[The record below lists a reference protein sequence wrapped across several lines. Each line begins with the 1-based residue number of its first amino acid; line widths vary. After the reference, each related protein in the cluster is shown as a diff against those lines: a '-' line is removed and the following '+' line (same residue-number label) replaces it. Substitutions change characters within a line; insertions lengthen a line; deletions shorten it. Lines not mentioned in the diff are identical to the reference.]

1 MREII
6 IAENTGFCMGVKKA
20 VETAKKICGNGVY
33 ILGELI
39 HNETVTKE
47 ILSTGTKIIDDVTQ
61 ITQGALIIRSHG
73 IGKDILNKLNANPN
87 IKVYNCTCPFVI
99 KIHKLV
105 EKYYELGYQII
116 IVGESN
122 HPETIGIN
130 GWCNNSAIFVNNE
143 NPDIDYS
150 VYDKICIVSQT
161 TYDRA
166 KFEKFLDNFSKKYN
180 KTVEIFDTICYTT
193 KENQKQAELLSKTCD
208 AMVVIGGK
216 NSSNTNKLYN
226 ICLKH
231 CKNVFFIA
239 NPSEL
244 DYNKLNNFMKIGI
257 VCGASTPYEQAKEV
271 FLRMDTEVKVTEEVS
286 TMEDALSVM
295 PEQTKFK
302 KFQKI
307 TATISSATEEGL
319 MILLPNT
326 KKEILLK
333 KEELDCE
340 TFDRA
345 EYAKKVGD
353 DIEVL
358 IIGLNP
364 VVVSEK
370 EIKRLAEEEKE
381 IEEIKSGKVFNV
393 TIESSN
399 KGGLMGK
406 YGSYSVFIPASQIKL
421 NGFAKELEKYVGKT
435 LRVKAEEGKI
445 ESKPRR
451 KQIVASQKVVLQ
463 EEKAIK
469 DKERE
474 EKENA
479 FFDSIAVDEILTGTV
494 VRFAPFGAFVNVNGF
509 DCLAHITDLSWTAIK
524 NPADVLELNKDYDF
538 VVLKIDR
545 ENKKVSIG
553 YKQLQPKPWDS
564 VPEKYAVGDIIT
576 GKVVRIV
583 DFGAFIEIEKG
594 VDGLVHVSQITHE
607 FLENPSTAL
616 TVGQEVQAKVISIN
630 LEKEK
635 MTLSIKEVTP
645 APVKEEKV
653 EEETEKPAKPRRSKK
668 EKTENSDEMRGWN
681 EDSDGGASIFELI
694 NK

>member
-1 MREII
+1 MSRVI

-20 VETAKKICGNGVY
+20 VETAKKVSGEGVY

-39 HNETVTKE
+39 HNKTVTEE
-47 ILSTGTKIIDDVTQ
+47 ILSTGTRIIDSIDQ
-61 ITQGALIIRSHG
+61 IEEGTLIIRSHG
-73 IGKDILNKLNANPN
+73 VGKEILDRLSQNPK
-87 IKVYNCTCPFVI
+87 IKVYNCTCPFVM
-99 KIHKLV
+99 KIHKIV
-105 EKYYELGYQII
+105 ETHYAQGYQII
-116 IVGESN
+116 IVGEPN
-122 HPETIGIN
+122 HPEAIGIN
-130 GWCNNSAIFVNNE
+130 GWCNHSAIFVKDE
-143 NPDIDYS
+143 DPDIDFS
-150 VYDKICIVSQT
+150 VYDKLCIVSQT
-161 TYDRA
+161 TFDRA
-166 KFEKFLDNFSKKYN
+166 KFEKFLDNFNKKYD

-231 CKNVFFIA
+231 CSNVLFVTK
-239 NPSEL
+239 PDEL
-244 DYNKLNNFMKIGI
+244 DYNRLNNFMRIGI

-271 FLRMDTEVKVTEEVS
+271 FLRMDTEVKVTEGFA
-286 TMEDALSVM
+286 TMEEALQDM

-340 TFDRA
+340 TFDKA

-353 DIEVL
+353 DIDVL

-381 IEEIKSGKVFNV
+381 IEEIKNGKVFNV
-393 TIESSN
+393 TIEASN

-479 FFDSIAVDEILTGTV
+479 FFDSIAVDEILTGNV

-509 DCLAHITDLSWTAIK
+509 DCLAHITDLSWTSIK

-564 VPEKYAVGDIIT
+564 VPEKYAVGDIIS

-583 DFGAFIEIEKG
+583 DFGAFVEIEKG
-594 VDGLVHVSQITHE
+594 IDGLVHVSQITHE
-607 FLENPSTAL
+607 FLENPSSVL
-616 TVGQEVQAKVISIN
+616 TVGQEVQAKIVSID

-645 APVKEEKV
+645 APVKEEKA
-653 EEETEKPAKPRRSKK
+653 EETTEKPAKPRRAKK
-668 EKTENSDEMRGWN
+668 EKVENSDEMRGWN
-681 EDSDGGASIFELI
+681 EDSDGGASIFDLI

>member
-1 MREII
+1 MSKVI

-20 VETAKKICGNGVY
+20 VETAKKVCGKGVY

-39 HNETVTKE
+39 HNKTVTDE
-47 ILSTGTKIIDDVTQ
+47 ILSTGTKIIDSIDQ
-61 ITQGALIIRSHG
+61 IEEGTLIIRSHG
-73 IGKDILNKLNANPN
+73 VGKEILDTLSKNPK
-87 IKVYNCTCPFVI
+87 IKVYNCTCPFVM
-99 KIHKLV
+99 KIHKIV
-105 EKYYELGYQII
+105 EKHYDMGYQIV

-122 HPETIGIN
+122 HPEAIGIN
-130 GWCNNSAIFVNNE
+130 GWCNNSAIFVKE
-143 NPDIDYS
+143 EDPDIDFS
-150 VYDKICIVSQT
+150 IYDKVCIVSQT
-161 TYDRA
+161 TFDRA
-166 KFEKFLDNFSKKYN
+166 KFEKFLDNFNKKYS

-193 KENQKQAELLSKTCD
+193 KENQKQAELLAKTCD

-226 ICLKH
+226 ICLNH
-231 CKNVFFIA
+231 CKNVFFVTKT
-239 NPSEL
+239 SEL
-244 DYNKLNNFMKIGI
+244 DYDRLNNFMRIGI

-271 FLRMDTEVKVTEEVS
+271 FFRMDTEVKVTEGIA
-286 TMEDALSVM
+286 TMEEALQEM

-340 TFDRA
+340 TFDKA

-353 DIEVL
+353 DIDVL

-364 VVVSEK
+364 VQVSEK

-381 IEEIKSGKVFNV
+381 IEEIKNGKVFNV
-393 TIESSN
+393 TIEASN

-479 FFDSIAVDEILTGTV
+479 FFDSIAVDEILTGNV

-509 DCLAHITDLSWTAIK
+509 DCLAHITDLSWTSIK

-564 VPEKYAVGDIIT
+564 VPEKYAVGDIIS

-583 DFGAFIEIEKG
+583 DFGAFVEIEKG
-594 VDGLVHVSQITHE
+594 IDGLVHVSQITHE
-607 FLENPSTAL
+607 FLENPSSVL
-616 TVGQEVQAKVISIN
+616 TVGQEVQAKIVSID

-645 APVKEEKV
+645 APVKEEKA
-653 EEETEKPAKPRRSKK
+653 EEATDKPAKPRRAKK
-668 EKTENSDEMRGWN
+668 EKAENTDEMRSWN
-681 EDSDGGASIFELI
+681 EDSDGGASIFDLI